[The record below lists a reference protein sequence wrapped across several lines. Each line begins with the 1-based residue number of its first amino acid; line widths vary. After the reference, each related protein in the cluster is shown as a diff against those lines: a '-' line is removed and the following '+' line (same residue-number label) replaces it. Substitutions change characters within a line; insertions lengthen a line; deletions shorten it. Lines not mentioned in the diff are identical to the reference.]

1 MASIK
6 PYQNETESLSIGG
19 LTVENRTDRVEI
31 YGSLHLT
38 RDKQGLG
45 DARSLKAL
53 LESVVKA
60 LETEKALPEKVE
72 LTNKPK
78 LVKNPFA

>member
-6 PYQNETESLSIGG
+6 PYQNESESLAIGG
-19 LTVENRTDRVEI
+19 LTIENRTDRVEI

-38 RDKQGLG
+38 RDKIGLA

-53 LESVVKA
+53 LDSVVKA
-60 LETEKALPEKVE
+60 LESDKALPAKVE
-72 LTNKPK
+72 LTNKPRF
-78 LVKNPFA
+78 VKNPFA